1 MCSTALVHASP
12 TATSRSATVRGA
24 APTADSQRRIAT
36 RISLSDQGNAGT
48 TRSNGPIS
56 PLSWRRARRCHRRS
70 AAGAHPATPASDVLC
85 RTLCRLPW
93 VASAR
98 SSCSSHI
105 SPLSLRIAIQ
115 PGLDEPYSYYFQ
127 HALYA
132 QAMLDWRNGLVPRA
146 LAALQRVSKR
156 LLAMQAMEAAVFVLV
171 DQAALAA
178 EAQDAAAGE
187 DAAAGLALLANDG
200 GLAPCRAIVEVGLS
214 WASSAAGEADAA
226 AAHARHALDLLL
238 SEQRL
243 PFWTSRAHEAL
254 AHALLARDPAAAL
267 AAFEA
272 AGRGFEPC
280 GARWRQRRTYDAMRR
295 VGSAGRRLAARAG
308 GSALTR
314 REREVARLAAQ
325 GHAARDIAEHLSI
338 TERTVEGH
346 LSNIYAKLGVSSK
359 LELVRTAQQ
368 LEL

>member
-1 MCSTALVHASP
+1 MHCH
-12 TATSRSATVRGA
+12 GA
-24 APTADSQRRIAT
+24 ATRSVGMLNGIGACFTDGDEQVGNRPRRGTDRQRRIAT

-70 AAGAHPATPASDVLC
+70 AAGAHAATPASDVLC

-200 GLAPCRAIVEVGLS
+200 GLAPLPRNSRGRPFVGEL
-214 WASSAAGEADAA
+214 G
-226 AAHARHALDLLL
+226 R
-238 SEQRL
+238 R
-243 PFWTSRAHEAL
+243 RG
-254 AHALLARDPAAAL
+254 
-267 AAFEA
+267 
-272 AGRGFEPC
+272 GRGG
-280 GARWRQRRTYDAMRR
+280 GART
-295 VGSAGRRLAARAG
+295 ARP
-308 GSALTR
+308 
-314 REREVARLAAQ
+314 
-325 GHAARDIAEHLSI
+325 
-338 TERTVEGH
+338 
-346 LSNIYAKLGVSSK
+346 
-359 LELVRTAQQ
+359 
-368 LEL
+368 